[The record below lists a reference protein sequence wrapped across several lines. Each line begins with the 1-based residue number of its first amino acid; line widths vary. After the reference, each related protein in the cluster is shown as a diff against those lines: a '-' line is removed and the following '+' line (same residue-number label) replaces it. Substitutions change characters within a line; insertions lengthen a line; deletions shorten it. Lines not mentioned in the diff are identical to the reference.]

1 MKTKCDK
8 CKDILMIG
16 GLVILSGYAGK
27 LSRPWYCGRSV
38 VTEKDVRF
46 LIVGN
51 EHGPCGSCGK
61 RKRKLVVN
69 PYRRWR

>member
-1 MKTKCDK
+1 MKTKCGK

-16 GLVILSGYAGK
+16 SVVLLSGYVGK
-27 LSRPWYCGRSV
+27 LSKPWYCGRSV
-38 VTEKDVRF
+38 VTEKDIRF
-46 LIVGN
+46 LIVGKG
-51 EHGPCGSCGK
+51 HVPCGSCAT

>member
-1 MKTKCDK
+1 MKTKCGK

-16 GLVILSGYAGK
+16 GVVLLSGYTGK
-27 LSRPWYCGRSV
+27 LARPWYCGRSE
-38 VTEKDVRF
+38 VTERDIRF
-46 LIVGN
+46 LIIGK
-51 EHGPCGSCGK
+51 EHVRCGSCIN

>member
-1 MKTKCDK
+1 MKTKCGK

-16 GLVILSGYAGK
+16 GLIILSGYAGK
-27 LSRPWYCGRSV
+27 LSKPWYSGRSV
-38 VTEKDVRF
+38 VTEQDVRF
-46 LIVGN
+46 LIVGK
-51 EHGPCGSCGK
+51 EHPPCGNCIN